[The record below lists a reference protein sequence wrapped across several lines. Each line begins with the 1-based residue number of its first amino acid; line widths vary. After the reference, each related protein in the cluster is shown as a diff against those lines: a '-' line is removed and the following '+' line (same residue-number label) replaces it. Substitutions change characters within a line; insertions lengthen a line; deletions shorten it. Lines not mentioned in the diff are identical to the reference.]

1 MMAHI
6 HIHIGTK
13 DDDTWLDKDIQAL
26 TAAIQAVGM
35 ASPIIRSRL
44 KPIMMEEL
52 EKLKKMKASGG
63 EGR

>member
-1 MMAHI
+1 MAHI

-13 DDDTWLDKDIQAL
+13 DDDTWLDKDIKAL